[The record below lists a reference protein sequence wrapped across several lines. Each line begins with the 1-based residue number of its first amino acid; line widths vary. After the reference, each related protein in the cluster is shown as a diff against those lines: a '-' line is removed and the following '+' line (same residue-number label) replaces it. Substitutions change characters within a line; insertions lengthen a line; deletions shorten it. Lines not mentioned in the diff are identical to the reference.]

1 MQSFVY
7 SFPSVVIIVIN
18 QAAVMPSWAVI
29 FVSSSM
35 LSGVSPAEGTHA
47 GGAQMVHAPRT
58 T

>member
-1 MQSFVY
+1 MQRFVY
-7 SFPSVVIIVIN
+7 SFPSVVIIAIN
-18 QAAVMPSWAVI
+18 QAAVIPSWAAI

-35 LSGVSPAEGTHA
+35 LSGVSPAEGRRA